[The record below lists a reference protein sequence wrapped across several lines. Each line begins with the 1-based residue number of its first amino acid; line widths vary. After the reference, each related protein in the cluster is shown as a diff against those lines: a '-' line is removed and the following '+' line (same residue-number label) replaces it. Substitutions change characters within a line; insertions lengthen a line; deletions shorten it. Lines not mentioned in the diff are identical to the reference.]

1 MNGETRRVKGK
12 MARKG
17 EDRKGLGE
25 EGAREMRPPYAEYYG
40 GAEEEEEEEK
50 VS

>member
-1 MNGETRRVKGK
+1 MEKRDGQRERWPE
-12 MARKG
+12 KG

-25 EGAREMRPPYAEYYG
+25 EGAREMWPPSAEYYG

>member
-1 MNGETRRVKGK
+1 

-25 EGAREMRPPYAEYYG
+25 EGAGETWPPSAEYYG
-40 GAEEEEEEEK
+40 GAEKEEEEEK